1 MDCADPSIWS
11 LRVSP
16 IRPMIRKL
24 EPSGIMKVALAA
36 LDDPKVIALWFGESD
51 IPTPPFIREAAK
63 RALDEGRTF
72 YSYAR
77 GHLPLRAALLD
88 YHRRHYG
95 IALDPDRLSVP
106 GSTMLSVAIACQC
119 LVEKDDEVVLI
130 APYWPNIRTVVE
142 VLGGRPVEVRL
153 EEGPKR
159 WWLDLD
165 RVAAAIS
172 RRTKAIY
179 VNSPANPTGWVAT
192 REELGALLDLCRR
205 HGLGLISDE
214 VYHRHVYEGRSPA
227 PSALELAGD
236 DEPVFVLNGFSKA
249 WAMTGWRLG
258 WMVHPRHLAGPMA
271 VLAEINNTG
280 ATSFAQY
287 GGIAALE
294 QGEPFVADFVARC
307 RRNRDLVVSRLGTHP
322 RIRLLQPQGAFYAF
336 PKIEGLKDGLAFCR
350 RLVAEAQIGLA
361 AGYSFGAGNEAHIR
375 LCFAIA
381 PERLEVAL
389 DRLCAVLDQTV
400 T

>member
-1 MDCADPSIWS
+1 M
-11 LRVSP
+11 SP
-16 IRPMIRKL
+16 IRPTIQRL
-24 EPSGIMKVALAA
+24 EPSGIMKVALGA
-36 LDDPKVIALWFGESD
+36 LDDPEVIALWFGESD
-51 IPTPPFIREAAK
+51 IPTPAFICEAAK

-77 GHLPLRAALLD
+77 GHLPLRTALLD
-88 YHRRHYG
+88 YYRRHYG
-95 IALDPDRLSVP
+95 IELHADRLSVP
-106 GSTMLSVAIACQC
+106 GSTMLCVAIACQC

-130 APYWPNIRTVVE
+130 APFWPNIRTVVE

-153 EEGPKR
+153 EEGPER

-192 REELGALLDLCRR
+192 RDELEALLNLCRR
-205 HGLGLISDE
+205 HGLALISDE
-214 VYHRHVYEGRSPA
+214 VYHRHVYEGRGPA
-227 PSALELAGD
+227 PSVLELAAD
-236 DEPVFVLNGFSKA
+236 DEAVFVLNGFSKA

-280 ATSFAQY
+280 ATAFAQY
-287 GGIAALE
+287 GGIAALQ

-307 RRNRDLVVSRLGTHP
+307 RHNRDLVVSRLGAHP
-322 RIRLLQPQGAFYAF
+322 RIRLLPPQGAFYAF
-336 PKIEGLKDGLAFCR
+336 PKIEGLKDSLAFCR
-350 RLVAEAQIGLA
+350 RLVAETKVGVA

-381 PERLEVAL
+381 PERLETAL
-389 DRLCAVLDQTV
+389 ERLCAVLDRTV
-400 T
+400 GF